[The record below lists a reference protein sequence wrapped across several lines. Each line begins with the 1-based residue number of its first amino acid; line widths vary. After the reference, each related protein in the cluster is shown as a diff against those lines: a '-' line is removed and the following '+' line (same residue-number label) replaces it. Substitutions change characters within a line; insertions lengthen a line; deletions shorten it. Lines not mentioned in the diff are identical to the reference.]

1 MLVSIRNRLI
11 RIVRR
16 GVVHNAKQ
24 KPGGQ
29 FCSPFD
35 NGHTCK
41 HNVIPRESRRHL
53 AMRPTQCLFLFCVVA
68 AAVPT
73 AFFGRT
79 AGEDIPEIMA
89 NDIRLPHGSLKDGV
103 LTIELE
109 AREGTWYPEQRDGPG
124 LRVQVF
130 AEPGRSPE
138 IPGPLIRVSEGT
150 EIRVTVRNA
159 IPGATLV
166 IHGLH
171 TRPGNPDET
180 IPLAPGERRE
190 VRFRTGKAG
199 TYFYW
204 ATTTGKALPDR
215 YGVDSQLNGALI
227 VDPQGTRADDRVF
240 VIGWWENPELRAM
253 GGDPFTKG
261 RNAIVINGRAWPYTE
276 RLTYGVGDSVHWRW
290 INAAQGNHPMHLHG
304 SYYTVD
310 SIGDGERDT
319 PLSSD
324 QRRLVVTELM
334 RPGTTMSLTWTP
346 PQPGNWLFHCHVLAH
361 ISPGLRLRPADKEP
375 SLAHGDSHHAMDGMA
390 GLVLG
395 INVLSSHAAPAA
407 KPSDL
412 PLRRLQLV
420 AKLQPGRYGKDPGF
434 AFALQEGAGQPT
446 EPSGRIPGPP
456 IVLTRGQPVEITV
469 LNKLPEP
476 TSVHWHGMELES
488 YYDGIAGWS
497 GTPGH
502 IAPMIRPGASF
513 IVTFT
518 PPRAGTF
525 LYHTHL
531 DDIRQLSY
539 GLYGPLIV
547 LEPGQS
553 LDPERDRIMLV
564 SVRGPS
570 DNTPILL
577 NGDAD
582 PGAIE
587 LKQDVRYRFR
597 FINIT
602 PHDPLL
608 TVSLLAGSS
617 PVTWRAIA
625 KDGADLPVAQA
636 TERPA
641 RQTVSVGETYDFEF
655 DARSATEFR
664 LEVFRPARAAV
675 AQSQIVV
682 PIHVH

>member
-1 MLVSIRNRLI
+1 
-11 RIVRR
+11 
-16 GVVHNAKQ
+16 
-24 KPGGQ
+24 
-29 FCSPFD
+29 
-35 NGHTCK
+35 
-41 HNVIPRESRRHL
+41 
-53 AMRPTQCLFLFCVVA
+53 MRPTQCLFLFCVVA

-79 AGEDIPEIMA
+79 AGEDIPEINA
-89 NDIRLPHGSLKDGV
+89 NDNRLPHGSLKDGV

-138 IPGPLIRVSEGT
+138 IPGPLIRVPEGT

-180 IPLAPGERRE
+180 IQLASGERRE

-199 TYFYW
+199 TYYYW

-227 VDPQGTRADDRVF
+227 VDPEGTRADDRVF

-319 PLSSD
+319 PLSSK

-334 RPGTTMSLTWTP
+334 RPGTTMALTWTP
-346 PQPGNWLFHCHVLAH
+346 RQPGNWLFHCHVLAH

-375 SLAHGDSHHAMDGMA
+375 SLAQRESHHAMDGMA

-395 INVLSSHAAPAA
+395 INVLPSRAAPVA
-407 KPSDL
+407 KQSDL
-412 PLRRLQLV
+412 PLQRLRLV

-469 LNKLPEP
+469 LNKLPES
-476 TSVHWHGMELES
+476 TSVHWHAMELES

-502 IAPMIRPGASF
+502 IAPMIEPGASF
-513 IVTFT
+513 VVRFT

-525 LYHTHL
+525 IYHTHL

-655 DARSATEFR
+655 EPRSAAEIR
-664 LEVFRPARAAV
+664 LEVFRPARAAS

-682 PIHVH
+682 PLHVH